1 MLSLFL
7 LAVAFGAWPRC
18 VPRGRRS
25 RAVPRRNEDMI
36 FY

>member
-7 LAVAFGAWPRC
+7 LAIAFGAWPAL
-18 VPRGRRS
+18 RS
-25 RAVPRRNEDMI
+25 VWQAIRAVPRRNEDMI